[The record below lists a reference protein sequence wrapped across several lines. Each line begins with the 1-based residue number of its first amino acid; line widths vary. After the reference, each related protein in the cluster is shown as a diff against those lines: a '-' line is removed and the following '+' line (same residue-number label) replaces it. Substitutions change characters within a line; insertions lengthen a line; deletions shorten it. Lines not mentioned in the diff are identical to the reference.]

1 LIPDYVWAPQKRN
14 NIITCGKI
22 RVHTSYLYTR
32 KTKSTQKK
40 MDLLTLTLY
49 MILIDH
55 PLLCCCCSVSK
66 LTLILCNPIDYSIPG
81 SSVLHYL
88 LEFAH
93 IYPLSW
99 WCCLPSHPLL
109 PSSSF
114 AFSLSLNQGLFQ
126 GVGSSHQVD
135 KSIRALTS
143 ALPMNI

>member
-88 LEFAH
+88 LEFAQIH
-93 IYPLSW
+93 VHLTMSFSV
-99 WCCLPSHPLL
+99 LPFSSCIQSFPASGFFPVSQFFVLGGLRISASDTASVL
-109 PSSSF
+109 PV
-114 AFSLSLNQGLFQ
+114 NIQG
-126 GVGSSHQVD
+126 
-135 KSIRALTS
+135 
-143 ALPMNI
+143 